1 MIGEGIYVF
10 FTIKLIDLLFSDI
23 QLLKDHEICKSSY
36 LDYTK
41 TMICNDNLVK
51 LIFSFVNCSSRHIII
66 GFKKR
71 FH

>member
-51 LIFSFVNCSSRHIII
+51 LIFSFVNCSSGHIII